1 MYLWKV
7 RNVLKKYAGR
17 VFYTA
22 TQNNV
27 LKNQPMGRNTVANVP
42 HEIAQRLQLAEPAS
56 FTFHSFRRSAATSA
70 ADGGSTSEQ
79 MTEFF
84 GWRNAA
90 MCQEYISSSKPA
102 VKNMA
107 MKLGAAAAADPATDN
122 FELGE
127 PEVEVEV
134 EVSEDTD
141 MAVPTIVDTAQ
152 ALAQETPL
160 GEEGG
165 DDVYAANMFQLE
177 EDHELLAS
185 AGIPCTVV
193 QTSAIVNDGGDVP
206 TALQHA
212 LGSLGNLQGATVNVK
227 LIMNHGTINGGIT
240 M

>member
-1 MYLWKV
+1 
-7 RNVLKKYAGR
+7 
-17 VFYTA
+17 
-22 TQNNV
+22 
-27 LKNQPMGRNTVANVP
+27 
-42 HEIAQRLQLAEPAS
+42 
-56 FTFHSFRRSAATSA
+56 
-70 ADGGSTSEQ
+70 

-107 MKLGAAAAADPATDN
+107 MKLGAAPDATDSS
-122 FELGE
+122 FQLGD

-134 EVSEDTD
+134 EVSDDTD
-141 MAVPTIVDTAQ
+141 MAAPTIVDIPQ
-152 ALAQETPL
+152 GMGQDTPP
-160 GEEGG
+160 GEDGG
-165 DDVYAANMFQLE
+165 NDAHGADMFQLE

-206 TALQHA
+206 TAIQHA